1 MPADPSRPAD
11 PASPAQPAATAKTGP
26 SAQPESTTPDPAAVG
41 LPTQV
46 RACLFDLD
54 GVITRTAVVH
64 QAAWRDMF
72 DGWLDERS
80 GQTGEPQQPF
90 QDSDYAQYLDGRS
103 RTDGI
108 RAFLASRGL
117 HLPDGDPSDSPDAQ
131 TVYGLGARKDGLLK
145 QRLQR
150 DGVEVYPDCL
160 HYLDAVRAA
169 GLHTAVVSSSA
180 NTATVLQ
187 VTGLSGRFE
196 ARIDAQAAAQ
206 QHLHGKPAPDM
217 FLAGAAA
224 LGLSAQQAVVFEDAE
239 AGVAAGHAGRFALVV
254 GVDRTAPSSGHAE
267 ALRERGASLVVR
279 ALTDLVPAGRR

>member
-1 MPADPSRPAD
+1 MPADPGPPAD
-11 PASPAQPAATAKTGP
+11 PAATPQPGSTAA
-26 SAQPESTTPDPAAVG
+26 DPGAVG
-41 LPTQV
+41 LPAQV

-64 QAAWRDMF
+64 QAAWREMF

-80 GQTGEPQQPF
+80 RRTGHPQQPF

-103 RTDGI
+103 RSDGI
-108 RAFLASRGL
+108 RAFLASREVQ
-117 HLPDGDPSDSPDAQ
+117 LPDGDPSDGPDAQ

-160 HYLDAVRAA
+160 HYLDAVHAA

-187 VTGLSGRFE
+187 VTGQSGRFE
-196 ARIDAQAAAQ
+196 ARIDAQAATQ
-206 QHLHGKPAPDM
+206 QHLQGKPAPDM